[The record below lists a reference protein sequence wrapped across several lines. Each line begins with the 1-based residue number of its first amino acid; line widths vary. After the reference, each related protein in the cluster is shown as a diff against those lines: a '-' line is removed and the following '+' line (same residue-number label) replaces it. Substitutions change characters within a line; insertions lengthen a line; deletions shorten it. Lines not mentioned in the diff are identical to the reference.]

1 MVNLLGQTELIVNS
15 LKPKL
20 PFHNSL
26 IRLLSLSELKNTILK
41 FCVRFLKIW
50 YLEGE
55 SQPTPRSPLDQ
66 YKLLTSV
73 GYQITNYLM
82 ISSTDSKTNINLYL
96 EIIITVTN
104 HFYALNGFI
113 ISLLSS
119 QRVNIC
125 ITSKVFQR
133 VFNHTKYLY
142 LLLIQYWTILRIQVL
157 RKYNWVNSNLMQ
169 QLSNYE
175 HQIETEI
182 SSRQLNKVK
191 TNQRQS
197 FTFTFY
203 EEGWEFSFPDTNF
216 SAHLQKAAQKL
227 RILT

>member
-1 MVNLLGQTELIVNS
+1 MS
-15 LKPKL
+15 SKL

-26 IRLLSLSELKNTILK
+26 IRLLCLSELKNTILK

-55 SQPTPRSPLDQ
+55 SQPTPRSPLNQ

-73 GYQITNYLM
+73 RYQITNYLM
-82 ISSTDSKTNINLYL
+82 IASTDSKTKINLYL
-96 EIIITVTN
+96 AIVITVTN

-113 ISLLSS
+113 TSLLGS

-142 LLLIQYWTILRIQVL
+142 LLLIQYWTTLRIQVL

-182 SSRQLNKVK
+182 SSRQSNKVK

-197 FTFTFY
+197 FTFTLY
-203 EEGWEFSFPDTNF
+203 EEGWEFSFPDTILFMF
-216 SAHLQKAAQKL
+216 STSQKAAKNWGYWHKL
-227 RILT
+227 RI